1 MFNKL
6 SLSSPNRTTEKQ
18 KQTNYYTPG
27 ALQLYTP
34 SKSPA
39 KFLSDF
45 PSSSTCNQRN
55 RHDVSTHFKDLK

>member
-34 SKSPA
+34 SARQIP
-39 KFLSDF
+39 F
-45 PSSSTCNQRN
+45 
-55 RHDVSTHFKDLK
+55 

>member
-1 MFNKL
+1 MFNKR

-34 SKSPA
+34 SE
-39 KFLSDF
+39 
-45 PSSSTCNQRN
+45 
-55 RHDVSTHFKDLK
+55 